1 MLRFCLIKNIL
12 SLSPQYLCGSKLL
25 FSFIYSKNIFYVY
38 IPYMIKRLA
47 KTLLLLLCCLS
58 AMQSYAAGQ
67 TVDPK
72 LRQLL
77 TAAINSSES
86 FDDRFHAEVWLLDM
100 SNRLQ
105 RYVDDEATRLE
116 MLKQIHL
123 EATRAGLQPE
133 LVLALI
139 EVESH
144 FDSYA
149 ISKSGAQG
157 MMQVMPFWLEE
168 IGRPNDN
175 LIVMK
180 TNLRMGCTIL
190 KYYMDMEKNDLHKAL
205 ARYNGSRGSKVYSN
219 KVLSA
224 LQNHWY
230 KS

>member
-1 MLRFCLIKNIL
+1 
-12 SLSPQYLCGSKLL
+12 
-25 FSFIYSKNIFYVY
+25 
-38 IPYMIKRLA
+38 MIKSFTTA
-47 KTLLLLLCCLS
+47 LLILLIS
-58 AMQSYAAGQ
+58 IFTATHVHADNQ
-67 TVDPK
+67 TVDPE

-77 TAAINSSES
+77 TDAINSSES

-105 RYVDDEATRLE
+105 GYIDDEATRLD

-123 EATRAGLQPE
+123 EATRANLQPE

-157 MMQVMPFWLEE
+157 MMQVMPFWLKE
-168 IGRPNDN
+168 IGRPDDN

-190 KYYMDMEKNDLHKAL
+190 KYYMDMEKDDLHKAL
-205 ARYNGSRGSKVYSN
+205 ARYNGSRGSKIYSN
-219 KVLSA
+219 KVLMA
-224 LQNHWY
+224 LRDHWY

>member
-1 MLRFCLIKNIL
+1 
-12 SLSPQYLCGSKLL
+12 
-25 FSFIYSKNIFYVY
+25 
-38 IPYMIKRLA
+38 MIKRFTIGLLA
-47 KTLLLLLCCLS
+47 LIICTL
-58 AMQSYAAGQ
+58 AITQVYASDQ
-67 TVDPK
+67 TVDPQ

-77 TAAINSSES
+77 TEAINSSES

-105 RYVDDEATRLE
+105 RYVDNEATRLE

-123 EATRAGLQPE
+123 EASRVGLQPE

-157 MMQVMPFWLEE
+157 MMQVMPFWLDE
-168 IGRPNDN
+168 IGRPDDN
-175 LIVMK
+175 LILMK

-190 KYYMDMEKNDLHKAL
+190 KYYMDMEKHDLHKAL

-219 KVLSA
+219 KVLTA

>member
-1 MLRFCLIKNIL
+1 MIKQLTTIL
-12 SLSPQYLCGSKLL
+12 LL
-25 FSFIYSKNIFYVY
+25 FICSS
-38 IPYMIKRLA
+38 
-47 KTLLLLLCCLS
+47 LLS
-58 AMQSYAAGQ
+58 MQVFADDQA
-67 TVDPK
+67 VDPK

-77 TAAINSSES
+77 TDAINSSES
-86 FDDRFHAEVWLLDM
+86 FDDKFHAEVWLLDM
-100 SNRLQ
+100 SNRLKIF
-105 RYVDDEATRLE
+105 VKDEKTRLF
-116 MLKQIHL
+116 MLKRIHL
-123 EATRAGLQPE
+123 EAKRAKLQPE

-157 MMQVMPFWLEE
+157 LMQIMPFWLDE

-175 LIVMK
+175 LIEIK

-219 KVLSA
+219 KVLLA
-224 LQNHWY
+224 LQNRWY
-230 KS
+230 QS